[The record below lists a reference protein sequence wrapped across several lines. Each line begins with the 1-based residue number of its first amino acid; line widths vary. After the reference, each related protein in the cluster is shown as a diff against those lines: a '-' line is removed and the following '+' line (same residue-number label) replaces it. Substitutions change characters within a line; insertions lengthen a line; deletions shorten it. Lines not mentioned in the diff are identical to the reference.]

1 MKGLSTAEWSLI
13 ARHLEEESGPN
24 DLEQA
29 NKLFSLHPALR
40 EDLEMLGHRT
50 DNTKPFLPHIFN
62 AEKAFVKLSERLK
75 RESLI

>member
-24 DLEQA
+24 DLEQV
-29 NKLFSLHPALR
+29 NKLYGRHPTLR

-50 DNTKPFLPHIFN
+50 DNTPLLPHIFN